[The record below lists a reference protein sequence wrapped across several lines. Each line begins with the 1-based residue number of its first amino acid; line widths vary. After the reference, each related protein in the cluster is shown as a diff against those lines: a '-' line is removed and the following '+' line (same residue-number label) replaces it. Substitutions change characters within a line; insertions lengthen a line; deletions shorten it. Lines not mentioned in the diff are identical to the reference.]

1 MILNISA
8 YRILEYSMVRI
19 LKFLQ
24 KYLTM
29 KIVRTTIINK
39 TLLVI
44 AIRTH
49 AMDLDSGLKSF
60 DNMGGFM
67 TAATI

>member
-1 MILNISA
+1 
-8 YRILEYSMVRI
+8 
-19 LKFLQ
+19 
-24 KYLTM
+24 M

-60 DNMGGFM
+60 NNMSGFM
-67 TAATI
+67 TAASI